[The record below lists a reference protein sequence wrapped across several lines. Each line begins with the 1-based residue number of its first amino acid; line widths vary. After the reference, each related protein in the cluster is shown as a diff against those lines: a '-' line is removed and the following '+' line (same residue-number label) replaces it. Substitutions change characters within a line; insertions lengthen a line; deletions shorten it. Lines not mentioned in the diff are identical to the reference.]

1 MLKNDKKV
9 KKSKIF
15 LRMSEKSST
24 FARFLEPDRL
34 EMGVHKYDYELDS
47 AWFEAV
53 EKSEIQGGKVQCH
66 AILAVN
72 SEGYSLSISC
82 RGTVQVICDRCLDL
96 MDVDVDVQE
105 DEVESEDTKRLDL
118 EWLAYEIIAT
128 SLPMVHRHPEGGCD
142 PNVTKF
148 IN

>member
-1 MLKNDKKV
+1 
-9 KKSKIF
+9 
-15 LRMSEKSST
+15 MSEKNST

-34 EMGVHKYDYELDS
+34 EMGIHEYDYVLDGT
-47 AWFEAV
+47 WFEAV
-53 EKSEIQGGKVQCH
+53 EKSEIRGGAVRCH
-66 AILAVN
+66 AVLAVK

-82 RGTVQVICDRCLDL
+82 QGKVQVICDRCLDL

-105 DEVESEDTKRLDL
+105 DEVESEDTKHLDL

-128 SLPMVHRHPEGGCD
+128 SLPMVLRHPEGECD
-142 PNVTKF
+142 PSVTKF